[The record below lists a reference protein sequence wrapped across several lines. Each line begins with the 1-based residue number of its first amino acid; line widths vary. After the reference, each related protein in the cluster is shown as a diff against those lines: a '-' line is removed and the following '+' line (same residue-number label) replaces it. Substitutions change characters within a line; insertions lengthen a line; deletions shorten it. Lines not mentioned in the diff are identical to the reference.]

1 MARQPHEPLT
11 DAERAKAAQLAI
23 GCMNPAQIREAL
35 RRMALYRTDIEKY
48 GALQVYMMEL
58 AIEGGH
64 CVTCGGHI
72 QLQYRPV
79 NKGQAYAAMQ
89 FCEYFADPA
98 NKLVP
103 GTHYIKP
110 ENVLRSASRSR
121 ELAKLRHWGLVK
133 GQSENPGEPGYLSRP
148 VLWTIC
154 LDPANPAGELPP
166 LMRYV
171 KGWLKLPHHA
181 VLIHNQFICYK
192 GPLEGIEEV
201 TDFDM
206 DEYMD
211 IRRKAGPPPPYRPGH
226 P

>member
-1 MARQPHEPLT
+1 MARHSHEALT
-11 DAERAKAAQLAI
+11 PAEENILWQILLDKILD
-23 GCMNPAQIREAL
+23 PAQETEALQLMGRCRDDRERLQAL
-35 RRMALYRTDIEKY
+35 RRRTIKQAQTGT
-48 GALQVYMMEL
+48 GAPDV
-58 AIEGGH
+58 
-64 CVTCGGHI
+64 VCGGHV
-72 QLQYRPV
+72 QVQYRPI

-98 NKLVP
+98 NKLTP

-121 ELAKLRHWGLVK
+121 ELAKLRHWKLVK
-133 GQSENPGEPGYLSRP
+133 GQAEPGDERKRP

-154 LDPANPAGELPP
+154 LDPVDPAGELPP

-171 KGWLKLPHHA
+171 KGWLKLPYHA
-181 VLIHNQFICYK
+181 VVFHNHFVCYK

-201 TDFDM
+201 RGFDM
-206 DEYMD
+206 DEYQD
-211 IRRKAGPPPPYRPGH
+211 IIRKAGPPPPYRPGH